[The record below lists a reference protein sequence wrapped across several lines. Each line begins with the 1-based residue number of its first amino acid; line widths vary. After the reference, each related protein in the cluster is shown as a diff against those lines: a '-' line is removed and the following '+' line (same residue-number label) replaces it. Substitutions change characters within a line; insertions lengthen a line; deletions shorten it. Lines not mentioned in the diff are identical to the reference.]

1 MNPQD
6 KKEES
11 KENSEQQPQTANK
24 EGKLQRKL
32 RFKTLDGNI
41 KNLECDYDIKIS
53 ELKKKL
59 AEIYNIEPNRQRL
72 LNKGKQFK
80 DDEYLDKLVDK
91 DDTIIHLVFRSEEQ
105 VREAQQNSQNNNNT
119 NQTQNQNNQNVNP
132 FQSIINIV
140 NSDQI
145 RNLTNNI
152 VNQIFSNQNS
162 NNNNNNN
169 NTNQNRNNVHTIN
182 IGNTQFQSL
191 DMGEALNLANSP
203 LHPIVQPP
211 SITPPSLN
219 INNNNS
225 NTTENNTNN
234 TNANIQNIN
243 NKNYSGQFPITPS
256 VTDKKYDAHLKNIE
270 KELNDADELMSKKI
284 EPRIPLPLL
293 NTTQNVFTA
302 ISRSLRKYVIV
313 NQNILCHL
321 MYLADIMEREQF
333 LNNSDTRMTGNKLLD
348 KAYKS
353 LLHIGK
359 ASKDLSN
366 VIKSSN
372 FNTAPNTGYIGVV
385 CQEVGYHSLNIPID
399 TGELN
404 TQNILSAL
412 GGVNNNSNN
421 SANSSGNNNSNNG
434 NQGQATV
441 TEINASIPLN
451 IVEVTVEEGGTE
463 GINVN
468 INANNINNTNN
479 NQSSNITP
487 TNINTVD
494 QNQNNNQEKEEK
506 DKKDDKSKL
515 NEKKEKEK
523 EKEQEKKE
531 NINNETQKNNPNI
544 DNNKNVANN
553 DSNNNN
559 TQNNTQNNKQNI
571 SQNITPNNTPNNAQ
585 NNNQNNTQNTSS
597 NNNNFNNLFGN
608 MMNQLMTPQNLN
620 SIAGAVGSMLNNT
633 GSNQDGSGGNSNP
646 MGGLFGNL
654 LSSLMG
660 SLGDES
666 DEEEEREEPPR
677 QAPVTEEKK
686 ESETS
691 KETPSTNN
699 NNNTNTNNSSNNINL
714 IKKLVD
720 SPSLRRETKVNDE
733 SKIGEKMEPNIEF
746 VPVSN
751 DIISNLTIQEVFDM
765 YNLHFRGLSRMRKEI
780 QKKYFSDKS
789 KNEETI
795 KKIVELLCERFI
807 LIENQIDKLIPDK
820 EFNIEEFFNK
830 HLKEILNMFI
840 DDNEINKF
848 DSEWEDKIRKLVINM
863 FISLKNEVKEIYET
877 GEDGSKTFIEFNILT
892 LIENFIGHKYLNLI
906 QSYDR
911 NIVTKFVENL
921 FTIVK
926 AEEIKNKYKNE
937 KDDNDNNSNNNEN
950 VDRPNL
956 LSVEEIFKIASKDKE
971 RLDKEEKEKS
981 EENKK
986 TKKLSDFYYTTS
998 LFKS

>member
-1 MNPQD
+1 
-6 KKEES
+6 
-11 KENSEQQPQTANK
+11 
-24 EGKLQRKL
+24 
-32 RFKTLDGNI
+32 
-41 KNLECDYDIKIS
+41 
-53 ELKKKL
+53 
-59 AEIYNIEPNRQRL
+59 
-72 LNKGKQFK
+72 
-80 DDEYLDKLVDK
+80 
-91 DDTIIHLVFRSEEQ
+91 
-105 VREAQQNSQNNNNT
+105 
-119 NQTQNQNNQNVNP
+119 
-132 FQSIINIV
+132 
-140 NSDQI
+140 
-145 RNLTNNI
+145 
-152 VNQIFSNQNS
+152 
-162 NNNNNNN
+162 
-169 NTNQNRNNVHTIN
+169 
-182 IGNTQFQSL
+182 
-191 DMGEALNLANSP
+191 MGEALNLANSP

-211 SITPPSLN
+211 NITAPSLN
-219 INNNNS
+219 LNNNNS
-225 NTTENNTNN
+225 NTNDNNTNN
-234 TNANIQNIN
+234 ANANTQNIN

-333 LNNSDTRMTGNKLLD
+333 LINSDTRMTGNKLLD

-385 CQEVGYHSLNIPID
+385 CQEVGYHSLNIPIE

-421 SANSSGNNNSNNG
+421 STNTTGNNNSNNG

-468 INANNINNTNN
+468 INTNNINNTNN
-479 NQSSNITP
+479 SQTSNITP
-487 TNINTVD
+487 TNINTAS
-494 QNQNNNQEKEEK
+494 QNQKNNQEKEEK
-506 DKKDDKSKL
+506 DKKDDNSKLNEKDKKDGNSNL
-515 NEKKEKEK
+515 NEKKEKEQ
-523 EKEQEKKE
+523 EQEQEKKE
-531 NINNETQKNNPNI
+531 NINNKTQNNIKNLASNDANNNTQ
-544 DNNKNVANN
+544 NNKP
-553 DSNNNN
+553 NN
-559 TQNNTQNNKQNI
+559 TQNNTQNIK
-571 SQNITPNNTPNNAQ
+571 PNNTQNNTQNIKPTNTQNNTQNIKPNNT
-585 NNNQNNTQNTSS
+585 QNNTQNTSS

-633 GSNQDGSGGNSNP
+633 GSNQNSSGGNSNP

-654 LSSLMG
+654 FSTLMG

-666 DEEEEREEPPR
+666 DEEEERVEPPR
-677 QAPVTEEKK
+677 QTPVTEEKK

-691 KETPSTNN
+691 QKTSSTNN
-699 NNNTNTNNSSNNINL
+699 NNNTNNNNIANNINL
-714 IKKLVD
+714 IKKLVE

-765 YNLHFRGLSRMRKEI
+765 YNLHFKGLSRMRKEI

-863 FISLKNEVKEIYET
+863 FISLKNEVKEVYET

-892 LIENFIGHKYLNLI
+892 LIENFIGQKYLNLI
-906 QSYDR
+906 QSYDK

-921 FTIVK
+921 FTIIK
-926 AEEIKNKYKNE
+926 SEEIKDKYKNE
-937 KDDNDNNSNNNEN
+937 KDDNDNNNNTNEN
-950 VDRPNL
+950 DERPNL

-971 RLDKEEKEKS
+971 RLDKEKNEKS
-981 EENKK
+981 EENNKL
-986 TKKLSDFYYTTS
+986 KKLSDFYYTTS
-998 LFKS
+998 LFKG